1 MVKELC
7 SREYMIGVWNGID
20 NEEKISHI
28 SIKSVS

>member
-7 SREYMIGVWNGID
+7 SREYMIGVWNGLEE
-20 NEEKISHI
+20 EEKASNI